1 MSKVEKN
8 YFIESKKNP
17 KCPACG
23 CKHLYKK
30 KDFNQS
36 LGCLIILIGAIFVPL
51 TYGLSLVAL
60 FLFDLMLYSRIK
72 DSIECYKCKV
82 EFKDVEV
89 PQNFTN
95 FDHHIAEIY
104 EEE

>member
-1 MSKVEKN
+1 MNAIKKN
-8 YFIESKKNP
+8 YFIDQKQP
-17 KCPACG
+17 KCPQCE

-36 LGCLIILIGAIFVPL
+36 LGCLIILIGAVFVPF
-51 TYGLSLVAL
+51 TYGLSLIVL

>member
-1 MSKVEKN
+1 
-8 YFIESKKNP
+8 
-17 KCPACG
+17 
-23 CKHLYKK
+23 
-30 KDFNQS
+30 
-36 LGCLIILIGAIFVPL
+36 
-51 TYGLSLVAL
+51 
-60 FLFDLMLYSRIK
+60 MLYSRIK

-82 EFKDVEV
+82 EFKNVEV